1 MSIIDRYI
9 TIESLAY
16 KPIAL
21 ENVPTHRT
29 EGFCF
34 ILPLLPVGN
43 PNLASY
49 FPFQTL
55 GFEMPLPSHISCEVH
70 KYIFCWV
77 FASLLTVIHW
87 VAELTK
93 NGNTWV
99 WTFVGMN
106 IVFFEY
112 TLYLSCDIAN
122 IVLLRSCLADKWHSV
137 YKNHFFQYKL

>member
-1 MSIIDRYI
+1 MRQHFPFGKIVWIELYLQNQTQDKSNTLSIIDRYI

-55 GFEMPLPSHISCEVH
+55 GFEMPLPSHIYSEVH
-70 KYIFCWV
+70 KYIFC
-77 FASLLTVIHW
+77 
-87 VAELTK
+87 
-93 NGNTWV
+93 
-99 WTFVGMN
+99 
-106 IVFFEY
+106 
-112 TLYLSCDIAN
+112 
-122 IVLLRSCLADKWHSV
+122 
-137 YKNHFFQYKL
+137 